1 MSCRVSQLKSLIDVL
16 IIHFHSSLAEWDN
29 ETRDIIGEVNSSDFT
44 EANSS
49 GSLWMT
55 TFGSL
60 CVRDPVPFI
69 L

>member
-29 ETRDIIGEVNSSDFT
+29 EMRDIIGEVNSSDFT
-44 EANSS
+44 ELNSS
-49 GSLWMT
+49 GFLWMT

-60 CVRDPVPFI
+60 CG
-69 L
+69 